1 MGNSNFFSKFASID
15 PLAQALNLPG
25 AHKYAQQ
32 QAQDRAGQTDTNGG
46 AYTGIDA
53 TLAGANAGYAPGGPG
68 STPGFTPTTPSGG
81 GGLFGALQ
89 KGANLSGNLTPQG
102 TGTSVS
108 PATPGNG
115 TNNSYVQS
123 TNAPQNPIATAPAGY
138 GNAYAQNPWMLAAKG
153 AGQQPQQWWGTQ
165 QNPQTGTQ

>member
-15 PLAQALNLPG
+15 PLAQALHLPG

-53 TLAGANAGYAPGGPG
+53 SLAGANAGYAPGGPG
-68 STPGFTPTTPSGG
+68 STPGFTPIQPSSG

-89 KGANLSGNLTPQG
+89 KGSNLAGNSMPHIDANGIPTAPGNLSTNNQYVQPNTPQ
-102 TGTSVS
+102 
-108 PATPGNG
+108 
-115 TNNSYVQS
+115 QS
-123 TNAPQNPIATAPAGY
+123 
-138 GNAYAQNPWMLAAKG
+138 QNPWVAATQRG
-153 AGQQPQQWWGTQ
+153 ATTQPITNRMWA
-165 QNPQTGTQ
+165 